1 MQHPHTESNGDHEG
15 RSPMLYPL
23 SYAGKA
29 GAGRVELPSPE
40 SESGALTVMRSACNI
55 VTEIPRA
62 RIKDP
67 GYAQNGR
74 VSTPFRSVQS
84 RHPPDVV
91 NRSRQVSLA
100 RVGNQG
106 FPTMVSLP
114 RHKIPGRIER
124 PPAGLQ
130 PAALAF

>member
-1 MQHPHTESNGDHEG
+1 
-15 RSPMLYPL
+15 MLYPL

-67 GYAQNGR
+67 GYAQNGG
-74 VSTPFRSVQS
+74 SPLRSG
-84 RHPPDVV
+84 RFKTDI
-91 NRSRQVSLA
+91 
-100 RVGNQG
+100 
-106 FPTMVSLP
+106 P
-114 RHKIPGRIER
+114 RMS
-124 PPAGLQ
+124 
-130 PAALAF
+130 

>member
-1 MQHPHTESNGDHEG
+1 MRCRYAKGQYKYLYLESNEDHEG

-23 SYAGKA
+23 SYTGET
-29 GAGRVELPSPE
+29 GVNGVEPLFPE

-74 VSTPFRSVQS
+74 FVA
-84 RHPPDVV
+84 
-91 NRSRQVSLA
+91 A
-100 RVGNQG
+100 R
-106 FPTMVSLP
+106 FI
-114 RHKIPGRIER
+114 H
-124 PPAGLQ
+124 
-130 PAALAF
+130 